1 MITRSDC
8 YLLLSDL
15 QDSGIDTKQALGDL
29 RTNRDITIAVIK
41 WIDGN
46 RELAL

>member
-15 QDSGIDTKQALGDL
+15 QDSGIDTTKAISDL
-29 RTNRDITIAVIK
+29 STNRDIPISVIK
-41 WIDGN
+41 FINDN
-46 RELAL
+46 RQIK